1 MMKDIC
7 VFVPLLVLFSP
18 VVQLLNFTR
27 YAQDKTWD
35 QAQAFCREKHTDLVT
50 IRNEEE
56 NQQINGI
63 YGWIGLYR
71 ENNTSPWKWSRG
83 DEVATY
89 INWNENEPQ
98 NNEHCVFNW
107 QRSKWI
113 NDVCRAR
120 PFICYDEA
128 LLLVKENKTWEEA
141 LHHCRSLEG
150 VNPDDPMTVYQ
161 NHLYDLATL
170 TTANDHARA
179 QKQAQQATTDEVWT
193 GLRYLAGQWV
203 WVGGEQVN
211 YQDIEVCPTNN
222 LCGVMKKNSSNLF
235 GTRDCKEKRNFFCYR
250 GIPALR

>member
-1 MMKDIC
+1 M
-7 VFVPLLVLFSP
+7 
-18 VVQLLNFTR
+18 
-27 YAQDKTWD
+27 
-35 QAQAFCREKHTDLVT
+35 
-50 IRNEEE
+50 
-56 NQQINGI
+56 
-63 YGWIGLYR
+63 YR

-89 INWNENEPQ
+89 INWDVNEPQ
-98 NNEHCVFNW
+98 DNEHCAFIRWTN
-107 QRSKWI
+107 SKWI
-113 NDVCRAR
+113 NAACAR
-120 PFICYDEA
+120 FFPFICYDEA

-150 VNPDDPMTVYQ
+150 

-170 TTANDHARA
+170 TTAEDHHDA
-179 QKQAQQATTDEVWT
+179 QKQAQQATTDEVRPFSALCLCCGVIRPLSSPLTSHT

-211 YQDIEVCPTNN
+211 YQDIEICPTNN
-222 LCGVMKKNSSNLF
+222 LCGVVKKNSSNLF